1 MQYNYTAL
9 PTSPREITGNG
20 GINAQSNGAPLTSPV
35 PRTERFSTSVDP
47 SDLLEA
53 RGRSYAAALEASKR
67 FDAQSVIAT
76 WTLHPQNPVFGIWNP
91 LMSIVIIV
99 DCFVQPFRGTF
110 MRFLQQ
116 KYLVTFLYRFSS
128 FAWIMYFFDTFF
140 QLFIQVPK
148 NDGTGM
154 LSSSSQVMRAYLRS
168 DGFRLDLIT
177 LVPWHLIHEF
187 TTAEEIALGVGAS
200 SRGALELIVDMLP
213 LLRLFRL
220 STVKRLAYR
229 YRNAVH
235 ISFATNTLVQCGFGL
250 TLSLHLLACM
260 WSLVGLENPLREEQT
275 WIQHYYREYESFYPT
290 AVQTYLASLYWALA
304 TTTSIG
310 YGDVVPA
317 PASSMEQFVCVIL
330 MCIAALIWSVII
342 ANAVELV
349 KAMHGS
355 QEEYQKTMDL
365 CHSVFSQNSHLSTE
379 LTENI
384 REYFKK
390 SYEMDMQESTQALI
404 ARMSPML
411 QRHVVQGI
419 YAEWIEDI
427 PWVSSMSGP
436 CLVRV
441 VLRMQNFLYIPGEVI
456 PDARMT
462 QFVHLGSLFIGGKIL
477 SKGDCWGVDMTMEGA
492 MRRAE
497 SGFAMNFVSTLGL
510 TFRSL
515 IDVLEDFP
523 EDAWRVKRVSC
534 WMAVRRKVRQLAVA
548 ARRDKSPHANAMA
561 RAMTT
566 KRETHGGQEFGQLSD
581 DARYTVKM
589 MTVFFEEHKELHVT
603 SRTANEQLHRNTA
616 DMKTLHQTLEATV
629 AGNTASLR
637 SVEERLTGIEASMS
651 KILSLLQDEPKTPKS
666 SSMFKR

>member
-9 PTSPREITGNG
+9 PTSPREITANG
-20 GINAQSNGAPLTSPV
+20 GIRAISKEAPLMTSGS
-35 PRTERFSTSVDP
+35 RDQRFTGDP

-53 RGRSYAAALEASKR
+53 RGRAHAAALQASKR
-67 FDAQSVIAT
+67 FDAHSVIAT

-91 LMSIVIIV
+91 LMSVVILV

-128 FAWIMYFFDTFF
+128 FAWIMYLCDTFF

-148 NDGTGM
+148 SDGTGM
-154 LSSSSQVMRAYLRS
+154 LSSSSQVIRAYLRS
-168 DGFRLDLIT
+168 DGFRLDIIT
-177 LVPWHLIHEF
+177 LIPWHLIHEF
-187 TTAEEIALGVGAS
+187 TTESEIALGVGAE
-200 SRGALELIVDMLP
+200 SRGAFELIVDMLP
-213 LLRLFRL
+213 VLRLVRL
-220 STVKRLAYR
+220 STATRLLYR
-229 YRNAVH
+229 YRNVVH

-260 WSLVGLENPLREEQT
+260 WSLVGLENPLQEEQT

-342 ANAVELV
+342 AHAVELV
-349 KAMHGS
+349 KELHGS
-355 QEEYQKTMDL
+355 QEDYQKTMDL
-365 CHSVFSQNSHLSTE
+365 CHSVFVANPHLSPL
-379 LTENI
+379 LTESI
-384 REYFKK
+384 REFFKK
-390 SYEMDMQESTQALI
+390 SHEMDMQASTQALI
-404 ARMSPML
+404 GRMSPML

-427 PWVSSMSGP
+427 PWVASMSGP

-462 QFVHLGSLFIGGKIL
+462 QFVHLGSLFIGGRIL
-477 SKGDCWGVDMTMEGA
+477 GKGDCWAVDMTMEGS

-510 TFRSL
+510 TFRNL

-534 WMAVRRKVRQLAVA
+534 WMAVRRKVRQITA
-548 ARRDKSPHANAMA
+548 ASRREKRGHAME

-566 KRETHGGQEFGQLSD
+566 TQDTKTGQEFGQLSD

-589 MTVFFEEHKELHVT
+589 MTVCFEEQKVFHEMTRK
-603 SRTANEQLHRNTA
+603 ANEQLSSTTA
-616 DMKTLHQTLEATV
+616 DVKTRQQTLEATV
-629 AGNTASLR
+629 ASNSVSLS
-637 SVEERLTGIEASMS
+637 SVEKRLTGIEASMT
-651 KILSLLQDEPKTPKS
+651 KILSLLQDDAKSPTKS
-666 SSMFKR
+666 SSLFKR